1 MCEIIFIL
9 FEVPKLMWFK
19 FSLKIAMSDIRR
31 SKKVPTLG
39 KKICHN
45 FKCLFKRKMKTSH
58 NIKMSQKNRNND

>member
-9 FEVPKLMWFK
+9 FEVPKLMCFK

-39 KKICHN
+39 KKIVII
-45 FKCLFKRKMKTSH
+45 L
-58 NIKMSQKNRNND
+58 NDYSKER